1 MTLNA
6 ISKNRT
12 TKKLTKISIERVIVD
27 RIYWVLFAIQIIIAV
42 NPALYELYYF
52 MKFIIIVELHYA
64 FIFLISCIR
73 SL

>member
-52 MKFIIIVELHYA
+52 MKFIIIVELHY
-64 FIFLISCIR
+64 L
-73 SL
+73 